1 MSKPIG
7 PRCNIACEYCYYLEK
22 EKLYPAE
29 KKFRMAP
36 DMLESYISQLIETSR
51 EAGMAEV
58 PFTWQGGE
66 PTILGVDYFRRI
78 LALQK
83 KYASEGIQITNSLQ
97 TNGILLNDEWGQF
110 LKENDFLVGIS
121 IDGPKKVHDRYRLD
135 RAGRPTFDAVMR
147 GLEVLQRHGV
157 EHNVLTVVQRANAG
171 KGKEIY
177 KFLKGLGIEYMQFI
191 PIVERAQNGALA
203 GAPQVDMDPDN
214 AVTSWSVSPRAYGK
228 FLTDLFDIWFRHDIG
243 RIYVQFFDTQLGMW
257 MGRGSS
263 LCVFAENCGAG
274 LAVEHDGSLYSCD
287 HYVYPKYRLG
297 NLTETPLSEL
307 VWTQKQREFGRDKT
321 NGLTA
326 QCKACSFRFACNG
339 GCPKHRFAKA
349 KDGEDGHNYFCESY
363 TMFFHHAGSRMQRM
377 ARLVSLGRPASEA
390 AQIARRVKA
399 R

>member
-1 MSKPIG
+1 
-7 PRCNIACEYCYYLEK
+7 
-22 EKLYPAE
+22 
-29 KKFRMAP
+29 
-36 DMLESYISQLIETSR
+36 
-51 EAGMAEV
+51 
-58 PFTWQGGE
+58 
-66 PTILGVDYFRRI
+66 
-78 LALQK
+78 
-83 KYASEGIQITNSLQ
+83 
-97 TNGILLNDEWGQF
+97 
-110 LKENDFLVGIS
+110 
-121 IDGPKKVHDRYRLD
+121 
-135 RAGRPTFDAVMR
+135 
-147 GLEVLQRHGV
+147 
-157 EHNVLTVVQRANAG
+157 
-171 KGKEIY
+171 
-177 KFLKGLGIEYMQFI
+177 
-191 PIVERAQNGALA
+191 
-203 GAPQVDMDPDN
+203 MDPDN

-274 LAVEHDGSLYSCD
+274 LALEHDGSLYSCD

-297 NLTETPLSEL
+297 NITETPLSEL

-390 AQIARRVKA
+390 AQIAVG
-399 R
+399 